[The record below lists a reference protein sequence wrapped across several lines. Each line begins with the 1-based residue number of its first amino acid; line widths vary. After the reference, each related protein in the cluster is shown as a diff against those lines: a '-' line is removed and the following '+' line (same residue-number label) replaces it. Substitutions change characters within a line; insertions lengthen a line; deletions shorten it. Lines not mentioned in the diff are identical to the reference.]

1 MEYYPEN
8 RIGLVVQSAGSI
20 AKCISIIRKY
30 NPISMA
36 EIKTAIEN
44 KTFVFDCE
52 YTDEAGV
59 RKVRR
64 CYDELVKAGATVEI
78 YADGELNTREFI
90 SNLLNSYRTI
100 DRQIQNQI
108 DAEVAAEG
116 GDCDV

>member
-1 MEYYPEN
+1 MENYPEN
-8 RIGLVVQSAGSI
+8 RIGLVVKSAGSI

-44 KTFVFDCE
+44 KAFVFDCE
-52 YTDEAGV
+52 YIDDAGV

-78 YADGELNTREFI
+78 YADGELETREFI

-100 DRQIQNQI
+100 EKQIQKQI
-108 DAEVAAEG
+108 DEEVAAEG
-116 GDCDV
+116 DDEE